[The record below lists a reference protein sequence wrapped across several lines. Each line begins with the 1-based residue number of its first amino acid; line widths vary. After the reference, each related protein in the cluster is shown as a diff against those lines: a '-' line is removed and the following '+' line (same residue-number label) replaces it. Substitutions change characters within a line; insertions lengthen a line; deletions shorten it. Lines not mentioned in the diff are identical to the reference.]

1 LRDKYFVLRRK
12 INSKITGVKKMEYG
26 RDRGERRSFGGGDRG
41 GSRGGYG
48 GGHSSGGSRGGYG
61 GNRGGGGGFV
71 PVKEGEELSVVI
83 ESVAEKGDG
92 VAKKQGFVIFVPGT
106 KVGDKVKIKV
116 KKVAKKVAFAEVIGS
131 YEEGSAPQETT
142 RHKPE
147 ETEESA
153 DSTEN
158 QEEET
163 EENYDSTQDSEEF

>member
-1 LRDKYFVLRRK
+1 
-12 INSKITGVKKMEYG
+12 MEYG